1 MCQAQPVESGGSSFM
16 RIGLTGGI
24 GSGKSEVARI
34 LESLGAYIIDTDKL
48 AREAVA
54 PGSDGLR
61 QIARTW
67 PSVVRDDCLDRA
79 ALAEIVFHDPTAR
92 ERLNAIVH
100 PHVRRL
106 AEEHERYAKPDSL
119 VVHVVPLLFETGYDE
134 LVDASVV
141 VIAHEEA
148 RVQRVV
154 TRDRLS
160 EGQVRARIK
169 AQIDPEDARTRA
181 TFTIENDGDL
191 VHLRE
196 RTRAVYESLLQR
208 VR

>member
-1 MCQAQPVESGGSSFM
+1 M

-67 PSVVRDDCLDRA
+67 PNVVRDDCLDRA

-106 AEEHERYAKPDSL
+106 AEEHERYAKSGAL
-119 VVHVVPLLFETGYDE
+119 VVHVVPLLFETGYDDR
-134 LVDASVV
+134 VDASVV
-141 VIAHEEA
+141 VISSEDA

-160 EGQVRARIK
+160 ESQVRARIK
-169 AQIDPEDARTRA
+169 AQIDPEDARARA
-181 TFTIENDGDL
+181 TYAIDNDGDL

-196 RTRAVYESLLQR
+196 RTRVVYESLQQS